1 MDNVQTLYEELEP
14 YFIRG
19 DIAGAIAFMKGIP
32 ELNDVVQAY
41 IEVFENEQ
49 YIQYD
54 IPDDMN
60 RILLLNKPEYVF
72 CLS

>member
-49 YIQYD
+49 YIQYAVRETAME
-54 IPDDMN
+54 IVN
-60 RILLLNKPEYVF
+60 NNLIYA
-72 CLS
+72 

>member
-1 MDNVQTLYEELEP
+1 MDNVQTLYEELES

-41 IEVFENEQ
+41 YRGF
-49 YIQYD
+49 
-54 IPDDMN
+54 
-60 RILLLNKPEYVF
+60 
-72 CLS
+72 

>member
-1 MDNVQTLYEELEP
+1 MDNVQTLYEELES

-54 IPDDMN
+54 IPDDLN
-60 RILLLNKPEYVF
+60 RILLCYAPENSD
-72 CLS
+72 LI